1 MANMLVSGRS
11 GLICL
16 GRGYIQESLFGVDKN
31 YVNITRTNFMRFV
44 FSSKS
49 IPNNNFNVGS
59 TLLLGWYNVVTSHD
73 VKSTLKQRCVRQHW
87 SLQPSTTLK
96 EHCVFQRWIE
106 QRYTTLKQGCHFKRG
121 FSRRWATS
129 KKRCK
134 YDHLKKN

>member
-16 GRGYIQESLFGVDKN
+16 GRGYFQESLFGVDKN
-31 YVNITRTNFMRFV
+31 YVNITQTNFMRFV

-59 TLLLGWYNVVTSHD
+59 TLFLGWYNVVTSHD
-73 VKSTLKQRCVRQHW
+73 VKSTLKQSCVRQHW

-96 EHCVFQRWIE
+96 KHCVFQRWIE
-106 QRYTTLKQGCHFKRG
+106 ARLSFSTWIFATLGNSEVYAG
-121 FSRRWATS
+121 
-129 KKRCK
+129 
-134 YDHLKKN
+134 LKIFFIFAPF